1 MSSYISYVYVLRRTK
16 EVNRKSLH
24 KHACTFI
31 YKLHSFMTELYLRA
45 LLRVEVKGISH
56 NPLLSSLYASLN
68 KLIIDALLYIRARAC
83 TTALALV
90 EEQGK
95 MGLLHCFLH
104 CKRKYNFIKMIKRV
118 MT

>member
-1 MSSYISYVYVLRRTK
+1 MY
-16 EVNRKSLH
+16 
-24 KHACTFI
+24 
-31 YKLHSFMTELYLRA
+31 LHSFMTELYLGA

-95 MGLLHCFLH
+95 MGLLHCLLH